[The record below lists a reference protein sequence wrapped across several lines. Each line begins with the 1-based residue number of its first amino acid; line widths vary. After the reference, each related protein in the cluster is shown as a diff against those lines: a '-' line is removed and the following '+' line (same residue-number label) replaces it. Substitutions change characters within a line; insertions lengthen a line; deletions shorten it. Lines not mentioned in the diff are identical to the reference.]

1 MVKQSALLLILVV
14 SSFAPAQGAQN
25 NQDPGFPYTPSLDL
39 TAMDKSVDACVDFY
53 QYACGGW
60 QSNNPI
66 PPDQTSWDV
75 YRKLYED
82 NLKYLRSILEQAG
95 SVEANPDVVTR
106 RIGDFYTACMDE
118 LTVEK
123 RGLAPLKTD
132 LNAISRVRSERQLA
146 QIVGRLQLTY
156 GSAILF
162 RQSST
167 QDPDNSEQQIAELDQ
182 GGLGLPDRDYYT
194 KDDDKTKEIQARYV
208 QHVERVF
215 ELMGD
220 DAGTAKRNAS
230 TIMTLETL
238 LAKASMTRV
247 DRRDPYKLKHKM
259 NLAELSKLAPKFDWA
274 VYYKELHYPSF
285 EIVNVAPP
293 DFFRELNVQLERVSV
308 ANWKAYLR
316 YRVVDSASPY
326 LSSTFAEENFNFYRK
341 YLRGVEDLQ
350 PRWKRCV
357 QYTDGNLGEALGQ
370 IYVRKTFGPEAEA
383 RTLDMVRRIEDA
395 MSKRIRDLDW
405 MSPETKQQALEKL
418 AGIRNKIGHPQK
430 WRDYSSVRITRDD
443 FRGNV
448 ARASEFERRRQIN
461 KVGKPVDRG
470 EWQMTPPT
478 VNAYYDPQMNDINF
492 PAGVLQPPLFDAKL
506 DDAPNYGNTGGIIG
520 HELTHGFDDEG
531 RQFDAKG
538 NLKDWWTKADAAEFE
553 KRAACISNQYSQ
565 YSVVDDIKING
576 KLTLGEDTADLGGLR
591 LAYMAWK
598 DETKNQKL
606 EPLEGFTPEQR
617 FFIAYGQSWCGNTRD
632 ETKRLRATVDPHSP
646 DKYRTNGVVSNTPE
660 FQEAFHCKAG
670 APMVRE
676 NRCRVW

>member
-1 MVKQSALLLILVV
+1 M
-14 SSFAPAQGAQN
+14 
-25 NQDPGFPYTPSLDL
+25 
-39 TAMDKSVDACVDFY
+39 
-53 QYACGGW
+53 
-60 QSNNPI
+60 
-66 PPDQTSWDV
+66 
-75 YRKLYED
+75 
-82 NLKYLRSILEQAG
+82 
-95 SVEANPDVVTR
+95 
-106 RIGDFYTACMDE
+106 
-118 LTVEK
+118 
-123 RGLAPLKTD
+123 
-132 LNAISRVRSERQLA
+132 
-146 QIVGRLQLTY
+146 
-156 GSAILF
+156 
-162 RQSST
+162 
-167 QDPDNSEQQIAELDQ
+167 
-182 GGLGLPDRDYYT
+182 
-194 KDDDKTKEIQARYV
+194 QARYV
-208 QHVERVF
+208 EPVERVF

-259 NLAELSKLAPKFDWA
+259 NVAELSKLAPKFDWA

-383 RTLDMVRRIEDA
+383 RTLDMVRRNEDA

-418 AGIRNKIGHPQK
+418 AGIRNKIGHPEK
-430 WRDYSSVRITRDD
+430 WRDYSSIRIRRDD
-443 FRGNV
+443 FRGNI

-506 DDAPNYGNTGGIIG
+506 DDAPNYGDTGGTIG

-531 RQFDAKG
+531 SQFDARG
-538 NLKDWWTKADAAEFE
+538 NLTNWWTKTDREKFEARTQCVEDQDAKYVVAGAIHDSRRSNRQIKPVRFGNCNSGPRPRQEPAGTV
-553 KRAACISNQYSQ
+553 AAVY
-565 YSVVDDIKING
+565 Y
-576 KLTLGEDTADLGGLR
+576 LR
-591 LAYMAWK
+591 LR
-598 DETKNQKL
+598 T
-606 EPLEGFTPEQR
+606 
-617 FFIAYGQSWCGNTRD
+617 IALALRGPPAMSQVAGLDCR
-632 ETKRLRATVDPHSP
+632 RL
-646 DKYRTNGVVSNTPE
+646 
-660 FQEAFHCKAG
+660 
-670 APMVRE
+670 
-676 NRCRVW
+676 